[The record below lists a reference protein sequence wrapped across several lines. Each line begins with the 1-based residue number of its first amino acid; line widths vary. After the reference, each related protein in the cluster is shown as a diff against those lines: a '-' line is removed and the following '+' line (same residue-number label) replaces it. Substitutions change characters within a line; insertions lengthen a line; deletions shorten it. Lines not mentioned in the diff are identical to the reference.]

1 MRLLTHITAVHLDR
15 DGQKERTLNKM
26 VNSLAKYE
34 GRVSFTSEFE
44 SS

>member
-1 MRLLTHITAVHLDR
+1 MRLIINITTAHLDR
-15 DGQKERTLNKM
+15 DGQKERTLNEM
-26 VNSLAKYE
+26 ASSLAKSE